1 MHLPQTLPAAR
12 WEAADAQLLRTA
24 LRRGSSTYR
33 RHPQRRSEWCAG
45 FGVHRCISCAW
56 CTGVRLRKGV
66 QPAIPQH
73 GVAGGH
79 TARERTQHTAGHMRA
94 YAAHGGAGADLDDGC
109 KVGLDV
115 RLPLVEALPTLDDDE
130 WREAPALVRADGS
143 LQRSSTVAGCDGG
156 LRCDARGRFSIET
169 QPCVGCTWRC
179 CGVHA
184 RSDDVVEQSRR
195 IRHWRPWHQMG
206 AHALWG

>member
-1 MHLPQTLPAAR
+1 MVCGIRGAQVHFLRLVRGRAA
-12 WEAADAQLLRTA
+12 EEGSAASDSTA
-24 LRRGSSTYR
+24 RGSR
-33 RHPQRRSEWCAG
+33 GA
-45 FGVHRCISCAW
+45 
-56 CTGVRLRKGV
+56 
-66 QPAIPQH
+66 H
-73 GVAGGH
+73 G
-79 TARERTQHTAGHMRA
+79 TRA
-94 YAAHGGAGADLDDGC
+94 YAAHSGAHESVCSTRRAGADLDDGC

-169 QPCVGCTWRC
+169 QPCVACTWRC
-179 CGVHA
+179 CGVHG